1 MDERQDLE
9 FSSLSLSSLCVC
21 LESVCLSVFPRL
33 SLSLAIYHKVKARS
47 PALILVPM
55 NIIDFLGYR
64 FLETLFATLWFIPIN
79 NSETLIQYFSRLMIF
94 LEETT
99 EEIWNGLWYCTSPH
113 IVTKM
118 RFLESLLNVDRNDG
132 GIVMIRRIRSKT
144 RSEEQDPR

>member
-1 MDERQDLE
+1 MKDRILN
-9 FSSLSLSSLCVC
+9 SLLSLSP
-21 LESVCLSVFPRL
+21 LSVYVLSLSACLCRL

-99 EEIWNGLWYCTSPH
+99 EEIWNGL
-113 IVTKM
+113 
-118 RFLESLLNVDRNDG
+118 
-132 GIVMIRRIRSKT
+132 
-144 RSEEQDPR
+144 